1 MKMIPDFNR
10 IGFVVS
16 SWQRGVVSAEEAQRL
31 IDAVMD
37 SANYIPASEMI
48 PLPQADESL
57 RAMLAV
63 TERLE
68 QKINLIIRHEG
79 TRLPAALDPGVL
91 SAEVKELAGKN
102 QKIEAVALHRRNTAA
117 TLAET
122 CELIQRHLERKQES
136 H

>member
-1 MKMIPDFNR
+1 
-10 IGFVVS
+10 
-16 SWQRGVVSAEEAQRL
+16 VVSAEEAQRL

>member
-10 IGFVVS
+10 IGSVVS
-16 SWQRGVVSAEEAQRL
+16 SWHRGVVSAQEAQQL
-31 IDAVMD
+31 IGAAMD

-68 QKINLIIRHEG
+68 QKINLMIRHDG
-79 TRLPAALDPGVL
+79 TNLPAVLDPGVL
-91 SAEVKELAGKN
+91 SAEVKELADKN
-102 QKIEAVALHRRNTAA
+102 QKIEAVARHRRNTGA

-122 CELIQRHLERKQES
+122 CELIRRHLETKQES